1 MMLIVRMDTGQG
13 GATLFVLV
21 HGGRQGGWSWQR
33 VARRLRASGCE
44 VLAPTLT
51 GVGERAHLLRPEID
65 LDAHVADMRAVLE
78 YEDVRDAVL
87 VGHSY
92 GGMVITAACEGV
104 PAGRVAGLIYFD
116 ALLPRPGENAYD
128 LMNPAITTDLR
139 AAVTSDGDGWR
150 VPARTGR
157 GVFGLTDPAD
167 VAWAGARLT
176 DQPART
182 YEQPLRSDAAAS
194 TYPRAFIRCTHPAV
208 IPDEVVA
215 RARDDRSWHYSEI
228 AGPHAAMISMP
239 DAVADALLEAAAAIT
254 TPPGWE
260 VG

>member
-1 MMLIVRMDTGQG
+1 MMLIVRMDMGQG
-13 GATLFVLV
+13 GGTFVLV

-33 VARRLRASGCE
+33 VARRLRSAGCE
-44 VLAPTLT
+44 ALTPTLT

-65 LDAHVADMRAVLE
+65 LDAHVADLLAVLE
-78 YEDVRDAVL
+78 YEDVHDAIL

-92 GGMVITAACEGV
+92 GGMVITAACEDM

-128 LMNPAITTDLR
+128 LMNPAITADLR
-139 AAVTSDGDGWR
+139 AAVAEHGNGWR

-157 GVFGLTDPAD
+157 GVFGLTDPDD

-194 TYPRAFIRCTHPAV
+194 TYPRAFIRCTDPAV
-208 IPDEVVA
+208 IPDEVVD
-215 RARDDRSWHYSEI
+215 RARREKSWYYAEI
-228 AGPHAAMISMP
+228 AGPHAAMISDP
-239 DAVADALLEAAAAIT
+239 DAVADGLLTAAEALARS
-254 TPPGWE
+254 
-260 VG
+260 